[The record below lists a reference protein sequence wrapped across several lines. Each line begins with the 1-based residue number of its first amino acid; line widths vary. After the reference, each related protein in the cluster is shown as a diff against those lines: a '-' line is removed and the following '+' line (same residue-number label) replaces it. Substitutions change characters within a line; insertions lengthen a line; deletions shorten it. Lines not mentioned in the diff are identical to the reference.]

1 MKFKNFLIVFLL
13 VIISSVLIF
22 FKFNS
27 IPKYLAY
34 DEVEFAKLALS
45 LDNKPYI
52 PYSNLATGHSTLYFY
67 IILFFIKVFGITT
80 FALRLPAAI
89 FGILNSV
96 IFYLILK
103 LIFQKDKIL
112 DTKYLILNTLILLT
126 SRWFLNFSRFAFET
140 TFLLFLEL
148 MSIYYVLLYIRLRG
162 AAKVHS
168 WSVLAF
174 SGLFAGLAFN
184 SYTPGRIF
192 FVLPLFFLFKSVVP
206 LIRNSKIKLIKILL
220 CFLVPFIVSIT
231 PLAISFITNED
242 ARIDQL
248 FFWRNHEMTIGQ
260 KVAGT
265 FQNVSTISQMFFIK
279 GDMNGKHNYPG
290 KPAINPIL
298 GILFII
304 GLVIAIK
311 KYKNI
316 YNQMFLIYFFI
327 SAFPSLAIYPW
338 ENPSMLRTFTVL
350 PSIFYFIILSMHNT
364 FTIGKMVVKKELY
377 FFGIILIIFIISST
391 YELRTYFKY
400 QSAVFTQA
408 FEIRL
413 PLGKAIHMQNIYEK
427 NK

>member
-1 MKFKNFLIVFLL
+1 
-13 VIISSVLIF
+13 
-22 FKFNS
+22 
-27 IPKYLAY
+27 
-34 DEVEFAKLALS
+34 
-45 LDNKPYI
+45 
-52 PYSNLATGHSTLYFY
+52 
-67 IILFFIKVFGITT
+67 
-80 FALRLPAAI
+80 
-89 FGILNSV
+89 
-96 IFYLILK
+96 
-103 LIFQKDKIL
+103 
-112 DTKYLILNTLILLT
+112 
-126 SRWFLNFSRFAFET
+126 
-140 TFLLFLEL
+140 
-148 MSIYYVLLYIRLRG
+148 
-162 AAKVHS
+162 
-168 WSVLAF
+168 
-174 SGLFAGLAFN
+174 
-184 SYTPGRIF
+184 
-192 FVLPLFFLFKSVVP
+192 
-206 LIRNSKIKLIKILL
+206 
-220 CFLVPFIVSIT
+220 
-231 PLAISFITNED
+231 
-242 ARIDQL
+242 
-248 FFWRNHEMTIGQ
+248 MTIGQ